1 MIVGIVL
8 SPWPLWLAPVPST
21 APGIDWTC
29 CMNASF
35 WLCLHCC
42 YSSCAEH
49 ISGSTH
55 FSFSS
60 WSLALDEQFGIH
72 TSLSRSH
79 WSRCTLWAQNI
90 SFIALFWPFSY
101 FTVLFVLIYVQLSST
116 LFCHGVSM
124 APICSSFIS
133 LTEQREAS
141 TLFLGLQEFPRLGYK
156 LLIGRGYNFSTVF
169 LCIHHNII
177 TSRSMCSWIYI

>member
-21 APGIDWTC
+21 APGIDWTP

-49 ISGSTH
+49 LSGSTH

-79 WSRCTLWAQNI
+79 WSRCTLRAQNI

-101 FTVLFVLIYVQLSST
+101 FTVLPVLIYVQLSST
-116 LFCHGVSM
+116 LFCHGVSRDS
-124 APICSSFIS
+124 PYLFI
-133 LTEQREAS
+133 
-141 TLFLGLQEFPRLGYK
+141 
-156 LLIGRGYNFSTVF
+156 
-169 LCIHHNII
+169 
-177 TSRSMCSWIYI
+177 IYIPHRIERSQHLISWSTGVSKIGI